1 VAEDDA
7 IVPSAAC
14 ISLNPHV
21 APLHEM
27 RTADLRT
34 ASANAQTS
42 INADAVIDAASIN
55 DPASIHTAAAIP
67 PVYPSRLPRD
77 QPPLGVDG
85 RPATR
90 WTDPQIAAAYAE
102 RDDSAERDVAWP
114 VFAALT
120 RPAAPRRA
128 SGRPD
133 GLVLEIGSGLG
144 ALARHL
150 AEWNWLRV
158 YAFDVSPAM
167 HRLGAARFRD
177 AWIVRTLPDSR
188 GRIPLRSG
196 QCTAAIAQR
205 MLLHLAHPCL
215 MTGLLTDTRRVLRPG
230 AEFAILERDTR
241 FLPPN
246 HAGNDQPEDGAPYV
260 ERYRLL
266 DGATLP
272 TTAWRYSPA
281 TIVRCLTDSGF
292 AVEGVIPLR
301 AAEPLLLYRAKA
313 V

>member
-27 RTADLRT
+27 RTADLRP
-34 ASANAQTS
+34 ASASAQTS
-42 INADAVIDAASIN
+42 INPDAVFDTTAVSAGAIN
-55 DPASIHTAAAIP
+55 SATAIP

-77 QPPLGVDG
+77 QPPLGADG
-85 RPATR
+85 RAATR

-102 RDDSAERDVAWP
+102 RDDSAEREVVWP
-114 VFAALT
+114 VFAAIT
-120 RPAAPRRA
+120 RPARPRRA

-133 GLVLEIGSGLG
+133 GSVLEIGSGLG
-144 ALARHL
+144 ALARRL
-150 AEWNWLRV
+150 AEGNWLRV

-177 AWIVRTLPDSR
+177 AWVVRTLPDSR

-196 QCTAAIAQR
+196 QCTAAVAQR
-205 MLLHLAHPCL
+205 VLLHLAHPCL
-215 MTGLLTDTRRVLRPG
+215 MTGLITDTRRALRQG
-230 AEFAILERDTR
+230 AQIAIVERDTR

-246 HAGNDQPEDGAPYV
+246 HEGNDQLQDGAPYV
-260 ERYRLL
+260 ERYRLR
-266 DGATLP
+266 DGTALP
-272 TTAWRYSPA
+272 TTAWRHSPA